1 MRVLITGGTGLIGK
15 ATAERLLA
23 HGWEVRS
30 IDLKTAADHPN
41 GGFVEGVEYVQGDIL
56 RYDDLHAALDGC
68 DAVIH
73 MAALRGPSLAPGQD
87 VYHVNVQGTFNLF
100 EAAAAHGIKRVVQ
113 ASSINALGCF
123 YGTDDLHIRYLPI
136 DEDHPTNTTDPYSF
150 SKQTIESIGEYFWRR
165 DGISSV
171 AFRYPGVYEPAF
183 TQTERFSQRQI
194 NAKRLFDAAAAV
206 PADEWRARIAELR
219 TRSIA
224 YRCERPFEYP
234 QQSPQHQPLAAEPT
248 DEELLFRAY
257 TFDRTNFW
265 AFIDV
270 RDAALANECGLT
282 ADYEG
287 AHPLFVNDR
296 VNYLNYDAKTLA
308 RLFFPEVDDL
318 RGSLDGAA
326 ALVSIDKARALI
338 GFEPEHSIAN
348 AGAERNQPHPR

>member
-15 ATAERLLA
+15 ATAERLLQ

-30 IDLKTAADHPN
+30 FDLKPPADNPN
-41 GGFVEGVEYVQGDIL
+41 GGGVAVDGVEYVQGDIL
-56 RYDDLHAALDGC
+56 RYEELLPALEGC
-68 DAVIH
+68 DAAIH
-73 MAALRGPSLAPGQD
+73 MAALRGPSLAAGQD

-100 EAAAAHGIKRVVQ
+100 EAAAVTGIKRVVQ

-123 YGTDDLHIRYLPI
+123 YGTDDIDVRYLPV

-150 SKQTIESIGEYFWRR
+150 SKQTIESIGAYYWRR

-171 AFRYPGVYEPAF
+171 AFRYPGVHEPAF
-183 TQTERFSQRQI
+183 THSERFIQRQI
-194 NAKRLFDAAAAV
+194 NAKRLLDAAAAV
-206 PADEWRARIAELR
+206 PADEWRARIADLR
-219 TRSIA
+219 LRSVA
-224 YRCERPFEYP
+224 FRCERPFEYP
-234 QQSPQHQPLAAEPT
+234 QQSLQHQPPSAEPT

-270 RDAALANECGLT
+270 RDAALANECALT

-287 AHPLFVNDR
+287 AHPLFVNDTS
-296 VNYLNYDAKTLA
+296 NYLNYDARTLA
-308 RLFFPEVDDL
+308 RLFFPEVTDL
-318 RGSLDGAA
+318 RGDLDGAA

-338 GFEPEHSIAN
+338 GFEPEYSLAT
-348 AGAERNQPHPR
+348 AGQA